1 MLILKISKR
10 VPESMISQLNNL
22 LKFPPITE
30 KRLALQSHT
39 PFFLSLRR
47 IQIKCFHSS
56 GPVRCPKVALV
67 ESPLPISSSV
77 IKISRVARSDAQ
89 AALFE
94 YLHYTRGFTYMDAE
108 HISKNSPHFV
118 ENLVMKV
125 ENEQD
130 VSRALSKLLRYY
142 PINEFEPFLESLGLR
157 PTELSLFLPANLIFL
172 ADDHMLLDNFHV
184 LCDYGI
190 PRVEI
195 GKIYKEAAEIFG
207 YEFGRLNTKL
217 RAYEDLGLSKPTVI
231 KLVTSCPSILVGDV
245 NKELVDV
252 LNKLTEL
259 GFQRD
264 WIGGYLSSRHS
275 YSWNRMLDT
284 MTFLVEVGFGDMQ
297 IGDLIRKNPAFLLEG
312 SGKQIYVLFGRLLKL
327 GLKMNEV
334 YLLLLENPEI
344 LSPKC
349 AKNVWKA
356 LYFLF
361 EIGMET
367 DHIAKFLR
375 THIQLLASH
384 SLKGPKTVLRSLN
397 GDRQKL
403 LQVMSENPSKF
414 FALAFKSNIS
424 SIEQIRAKNPGKM
437 LQKTA
442 FLLKLGYIE
451 NSDEMGKALKKF
463 RGRGDQL
470 QERFDCLV
478 QAGLDSNVVVDMIRQ
493 APTALNQSKDVL
505 EKKIAYL
512 ISLGYPIESVAAF
525 PTYLCYDI
533 GRINRRFNM
542 YLWLK
547 ERGAVK
553 SMISPSTLLACSE
566 ARFTKYFVDVHP
578 EGPLK
583 WESLK
588 KSSLSS

>member
-1 MLILKISKR
+1 MLIRKISKR

-22 LKFPPITE
+22 LKFRPATE
-30 KRLALQSHT
+30 KGLALRSHT
-39 PFFLSLRR
+39 QCFVSFRR
-47 IQIKCFHSS
+47 IQIQCFHSS

-67 ESPLPISSSV
+67 ESQPPISSSV
-77 IKISRVARSDAQ
+77 NKISRVARSDAQ

-108 HISKNSPHFV
+108 HMSKNSPHFV

-157 PTELSLFLPANLIFL
+157 PTELSPFLPPNLIYL
-172 ADDHMLLDNFHV
+172 ADDRMLLDNFHV

-190 PRVEI
+190 PRAEI
-195 GKIYKEAAEIFG
+195 GKIYKEATEIFG
-207 YEFGRLNTKL
+207 YEFGKLNTKL

-231 KLVTSCPSILVGDV
+231 KLVTCCPSILVGDM

-252 LNKLTEL
+252 LNKLTDL

-264 WIGGYLSSRHS
+264 WIGGYLSSRHT

-284 MTFLVEVGFGDMQ
+284 MTFLAEVGFGDVK
-297 IGDLIRKNPAFLLEG
+297 IGDLIRQNPAFLLEG

-327 GLKMNEV
+327 GLKMSEV

-349 AKNVWKA
+349 AKNIWKA

-361 EIGMET
+361 EIGMVT
-367 DHIAKFLR
+367 DHIAKFIH

-384 SLKGPKTVLRSLN
+384 SLKGPKTVLRSFN

-403 LQVMSENPSKF
+403 FQVMSEDPSKF
-414 FALAFKSNIS
+414 FALASKSNIS
-424 SIEQIRAKNPGKM
+424 SIEQIRAKNPGKL

-478 QAGLDSNVVVDMIRQ
+478 QAGLDSNVVAEMIRQ

-505 EKKIAYL
+505 EKKIACL
-512 ISLGYPIESVAAF
+512 IGSGYPIESIAAF
-525 PTYLCYDI
+525 PSYLCYDI
-533 GRINRRFNM
+533 ERINRRFNM

-553 SMISPSTLLACSE
+553 PMISPSTLLACSE
-566 ARFTKYFVDVHP
+566 ARFTKYFIDVHP

-588 KSSLSS
+588 KLSLSS